1 MLRPDGFTDGC
12 YQTVKEQWKQSFSNS
27 SKKLKRKE
35 HSQIHFTRSA
45 SPWYQ
50 SQTRILLRKL
60 QTMSWINLD
69 AKIHNK
75 ILANQIQQHIKR
87 SIHYNQVGFTPEMQG
102 IHINTLTTWCK
113 EPTHW
118 KRPWFWERL
127 RAGGQEG
134 DRGWD
139 SWMAPL
145 VQWTWVWEISGR

>member
-102 IHINTLTTWCK
+102 IIKYDTSHKHFNHLMQ
-113 EPTHW
+113 
-118 KRPWFWERL
+118 
-127 RAGGQEG
+127 RANSLEKTVILGKIEG
-134 DRGWD
+134 RRTRGWQR
-139 SWMAPL
+139 M
-145 VQWTWVWEISGR
+145 R